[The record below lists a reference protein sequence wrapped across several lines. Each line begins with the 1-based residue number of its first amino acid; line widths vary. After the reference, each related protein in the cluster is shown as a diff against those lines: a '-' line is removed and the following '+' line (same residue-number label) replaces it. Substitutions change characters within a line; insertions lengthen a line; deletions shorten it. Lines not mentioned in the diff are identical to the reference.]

1 MKEQESQPIKLS
13 FLTNVNYQ
21 ILMVIIQRVSGLL
34 INVLLVKFLAPQSF
48 GIFALFQRLAE
59 TTTSVYRVGL
69 PASSQVLIASPIDK
83 GEKNYDQG
91 SLVGSALILNFIII
105 ILGTTFL
112 LFFKDYASE
121 QIYQQ
126 PSIQPWILCLII
138 FCLFQAFENTLDGI
152 LKGFNRFKKLGLFNS
167 YIAIP
172 YLILVPIFTWLFSL
186 KGAIYI
192 ITLFQIVR
200 TLFYVI
206 FTLKELK
213 IVEVV
218 INFKEFYSSSLAH
231 LKIALPFYL
240 PYLILAPVT
249 IYLLS
254 LLTDQDGLESMAYL
268 KILVSIGTIIFSIPN
283 AIVAVFL
290 TRFAEEEDYSEDK
303 KDLNHLFALN
313 LKLVWL
319 FSIVSSLI
327 VVSVLPIIIS
337 FLFGNEY
344 ESILKMIPYYLPTIT
359 LINMFNI
366 FAYAF
371 LARKKA
377 NSVMLMHIVFG
388 VSWYFVGIYLI
399 PSLGLTG
406 YLISE
411 FFSFLLAVIAAILSY
426 HHLFKPF
433 LGFYESLIKM
443 FLAMLAIFTFAF
455 YFNSVDEIIYRVF
468 IFGSSCLVLLVL
480 FWFFFLDSREKSS
493 ITVVTLGFMKKLK
506 FLNK

>member
-34 INVLLVKFLAPQSF
+34 INVLLVKFLTPQSF

-83 GEKNYDQG
+83 DEKNYDQG
-91 SLVGSALILNFIII
+91 SLVGSALILNFIVII
-105 ILGTTFL
+105 IGTSFL
-112 LFFKDYASE
+112 LFFKDFASE

-126 PSIQPWILCLII
+126 PSIKPWILCLII
-138 FCLFQAFENTLDGI
+138 FCLFQAFENTFDGI

-218 INFKEFYSSSLAH
+218 INFKEFYSSSFAH

-268 KILVSIGTIIFSIPN
+268 KILMSIGTIIFAIPN

-290 TRFAEEEDYSEDK
+290 SRFAEEEDYSEDQ

-344 ESILKMIPYYLPTIT
+344 ESILVMIPYYLPTIT
-359 LINMFNI
+359 LLNMFNI
-366 FAYAF
+366 FSYAF

-388 VSWYFVGIYLI
+388 IIWYFLGTYSI

-411 FFSFLLAVIAAILSY
+411 VLSYFLAVIAAILSY
-426 HHLFKPF
+426 HLLFKPS
-433 LGFYESLIKM
+433 LGFYASLIKM

-455 YFNSVDEIIYRVF
+455 YFNSIDEIIDRVF
-468 IFGSSCLVLLVL
+468 VFGSSCLVLLIL

-493 ITVVTLGFMKKLK
+493 ITIVILGFMEKLR
-506 FLNK
+506 FLHK